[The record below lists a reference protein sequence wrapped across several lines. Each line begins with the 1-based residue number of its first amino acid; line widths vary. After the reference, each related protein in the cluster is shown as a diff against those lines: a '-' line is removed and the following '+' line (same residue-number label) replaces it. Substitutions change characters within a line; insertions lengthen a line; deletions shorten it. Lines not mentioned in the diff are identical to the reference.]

1 MDSTGHQ
8 TDDRKYIEVWNDLVS
23 PRDLTW
29 SLVICGGTTAAAL
42 LISQALGQ
50 SAFFW
55 GLGGSVG
62 GFIVTTL
69 LITPKRVVRLVDGPS
84 RGVAGPAAASDDPDA
99 SAGTV
104 SRAATDAAGAP
115 SGQGPGHATV
125 APSPATDH
133 RDAAGTAAPG
143 TTAPDEEAR

>member
-1 MDSTGHQ
+1 MDSTDHQ

-55 GLGGSVG
+55 GLGGSVV

-133 RDAAGTAAPG
+133 RDAAGT
-143 TTAPDEEAR
+143 TAPDEEAR